1 MRCVITCVAGSFIE
15 HLDVAIVSHELL
27 QTRRAC
33 AHSINRMSA
42 TQKPECSSSP
52 TSTAAF
58 PVQLQLVAPQLASS
72 IARQGVER
80 ELLSAA
86 NDALVSKT
94 EELRQ
99 QRELFEVTLAS
110 IGDAVITADAQ
121 GNITYLNPVAETLTG
136 WRSTDAAGLPA
147 ERVFWIMT
155 EDEREPISNPIKL
168 ALTSGQIVKLPEHSV
183 LIGKHGESTPVDDST
198 APIRDAK
205 GDVVGAVVVL
215 RDVSAARSA
224 SLKISHQAQH
234 DGLTDLPNRVLLN
247 DRLTQAI
254 AMAHRQQQQL
264 AVLFLDLDRFK
275 HINDSLG
282 HDIGDRVLQTVSG
295 RLLKCVRSSDTVSRQ
310 GGDEFVVLLAQIK
323 NAQDAA
329 LCAEKIRASLS
340 TPYLL
345 DGHELYTTA
354 SIGIASFPEDG
365 MSAELLTKHADLAMY
380 RAKQDGGNMY
390 CFFEANMQRHAHER
404 QSLESGLHRAIDRR
418 EFVLQYQPRID
429 LMAGALVAVEVFL
442 RWSHPQRG
450 LLSPA
455 QFMPIAE
462 ESGLIVPIGRW
473 VLRTACRQLRAWR
486 NAGLPTL
493 RLAINVSA
501 IELRAK
507 EFLSNMRAI
516 TAEEGWE
523 PGNLEIEINEAL
535 LVDDFEGVGA
545 VLRALKDLG
554 VQLALDDFG
563 IANSSLAHLRRLPFD
578 ILKIDESFVR
588 DLTTD
593 TDNDS
598 IVSAVISMSRNL
610 NIRVVAEG
618 VETRP
623 QLEYLRQQR
632 CGEAQGNY
640 FCQPVGAEE
649 LTRMLEAMVLNRGAD
664 QLSRLE
670 RTLQY

>member
-1 MRCVITCVAGSFIE
+1 M
-15 HLDVAIVSHELL
+15 
-27 QTRRAC
+27 
-33 AHSINRMSA
+33 
-42 TQKPECSSSP
+42 
-52 TSTAAF
+52 
-58 PVQLQLVAPQLASS
+58 QLQLVAPQLASS

-121 GNITYLNPVAETLTG
+121 GNISYLNPVAETLTG

-155 EDEREPISNPIKL
+155 EEEREPISNPIKL

-183 LIGKHGESTPVDDST
+183 LIGKHGESTAVDDST

-205 GDVVGAVVVL
+205 GN
-215 RDVSAARSA
+215 VSAVRSA
-224 SLKISHQAQH
+224 SLKMSHQAQH

-380 RAKQDGGNMY
+380 RAKQEGGNMY

-486 NAGLPTL
+486 NAGLPAL

>member
-1 MRCVITCVAGSFIE
+1 
-15 HLDVAIVSHELL
+15 
-27 QTRRAC
+27 
-33 AHSINRMSA
+33 
-42 TQKPECSSSP
+42 
-52 TSTAAF
+52 
-58 PVQLQLVAPQLASS
+58 
-72 IARQGVER
+72 
-80 ELLSAA
+80 
-86 NDALVSKT
+86 
-94 EELRQ
+94 
-99 QRELFEVTLAS
+99 
-110 IGDAVITADAQ
+110 
-121 GNITYLNPVAETLTG
+121 
-136 WRSTDAAGLPA
+136 
-147 ERVFWIMT
+147 
-155 EDEREPISNPIKL
+155 
-168 ALTSGQIVKLPEHSV
+168 
-183 LIGKHGESTPVDDST
+183 
-198 APIRDAK
+198 
-205 GDVVGAVVVL
+205 
-215 RDVSAARSA
+215 
-224 SLKISHQAQH
+224 
-234 DGLTDLPNRVLLN
+234 
-247 DRLTQAI
+247 
-254 AMAHRQQQQL
+254 
-264 AVLFLDLDRFK
+264 
-275 HINDSLG
+275 
-282 HDIGDRVLQTVSG
+282 
-295 RLLKCVRSSDTVSRQ
+295 
-310 GGDEFVVLLAQIK
+310 
-323 NAQDAA
+323 
-329 LCAEKIRASLS
+329 
-340 TPYLL
+340 
-345 DGHELYTTA
+345 
-354 SIGIASFPEDG
+354 
-365 MSAELLTKHADLAMY
+365 
-380 RAKQDGGNMY
+380 
-390 CFFEANMQRHAHER
+390 
-404 QSLESGLHRAIDRR
+404 
-418 EFVLQYQPRID
+418 
-429 LMAGALVAVEVFL
+429 
-442 RWSHPQRG
+442 
-450 LLSPA
+450 
-455 QFMPIAE
+455 MPIAE

-486 NAGLPTL
+486 NAGLPAL